1 MASVKTSLVFVTGD
15 DVSQPL
21 VNIIFVLVISVMIFT
36 GSIILIMREAV
47 KSFKR
52 S

>member
-1 MASVKTSLVFVTGD
+1 MILQVMLLIVTGD